1 MAGLLIHA
9 AAYLVVNALLVA
21 VWILTNGSTEEL
33 RAVTED
39 PAESLELGFWPIWSI
54 LGWGAA
60 LVIHAVVTVLTLPRR
75 VRRTRRHPPIDV
87 PVTPPVVHD
96 AQPRK
101 RWVVVMFTDI
111 CDSTASNERMGD
123 EAWHE
128 VLEQYRAVVRTA
140 VAGRSGTEVT
150 TAGDG
155 FLIRF
160 DSPADAVLAGVDIQQ
175 ALTEARAHDPTVP
188 HTRIGLH
195 AGDVVDDGGDVLGH
209 VVNLAARVSSAARP
223 DEILVTEPVA
233 DQLVGS
239 LRVEDRGLQPLKG
252 VSQPRHLLAVR
263 WDDVVTDP
271 PGS

>member
-1 MAGLLIHA
+1 MIGLLLHA

-21 VWILTNGSTEEL
+21 VWVLTAGSPDDL
-33 RAVTED
+33 RAVGD
-39 PAESLELGFWPIWSI
+39 NPADSLDLGFWPIWSI

-60 LVIHAVVTVLTLPRR
+60 LAIHALVTILTFPRR
-75 VRRTRRHPPIDV
+75 ARSAVTRNRRVIDV
-87 PVTPPVVHD
+87 PVTPPMVHD

-111 CDSTASNERMGD
+111 VDSTSINERIGD

-128 VLEQYRAVVRTA
+128 VLERYRTVVRTA
-140 VAGRSGTEVT
+140 ISSRGGTEVA

-155 FLIRF
+155 FLLRF
-160 DSPADAVLAGVDIQQ
+160 ESPADAVLAGVDIQR
-175 ALTEARAHDPTVP
+175 ALAEARVDDPSVP

-195 AGDVVDDGGDVLGH
+195 AGDVVDDGSDVLGH

-239 LRVEDRGLQPLKG
+239 LHVEDRGLQPLKG

-263 WDDVVTDP
+263 WDA
-271 PGS
+271 